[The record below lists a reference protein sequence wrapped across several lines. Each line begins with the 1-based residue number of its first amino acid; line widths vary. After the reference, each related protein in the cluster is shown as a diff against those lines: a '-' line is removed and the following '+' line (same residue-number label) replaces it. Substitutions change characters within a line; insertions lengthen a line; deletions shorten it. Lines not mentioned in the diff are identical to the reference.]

1 MFKLYGFGDYFLLRE
16 CISSRDMD
24 ICGYEAHKA
33 YYTYSKEYKYRLES
47 ITNVSDE
54 DGKNLNDLNE
64 LWLDYYHTLDDYL
77 DELVDKGYLP
87 QWRASFV
94 KGLACIIQTTALLNF
109 PYDRAELPDV
119 SLKNDTNM
127 DGDVIDEKGNKMT
140 IEQDKNQDYQEDD
153 DYDPDADVDDDI
165 ILPY

>member
-1 MFKLYGFGDYFLLRE
+1 M
-16 CISSRDMD
+16 
-24 ICGYEAHKA
+24 
-33 YYTYSKEYKYRLES
+33 
-47 ITNVSDE
+47 
-54 DGKNLNDLNE
+54 NE

-77 DELVDKGYLP
+77 DDLVDKGYLP

-140 IEQDKNQDYQEDD
+140 IEQDKYQDYQEDD

-165 ILPY
+165 IVPY

>member
-1 MFKLYGFGDYFLLRE
+1 M
-16 CISSRDMD
+16 
-24 ICGYEAHKA
+24 
-33 YYTYSKEYKYRLES
+33 RLIRP
-47 ITNVSDE
+47 ITPIQKS
-54 DGKNLNDLNE
+54 LSE

-140 IEQDKNQDYQEDD
+140 IEQDKYQDYQDDD
-153 DYDPDADVDDDI
+153 DYDPDADIDDDI
-165 ILPY
+165 IVPY

>member
-1 MFKLYGFGDYFLLRE
+1 
-16 CISSRDMD
+16 MD

-77 DELVDKGYLP
+77 DELVDKGYLE

-94 KGLACIIQTTALLNF
+94 KGLACIIETNALLNF

-127 DGDVIDEKGNKMT
+127 DGDVINDKGNKMT
-140 IEQDKNQDYQEDD
+140 IEQDRYQDYQGDD
-153 DYDPDADVDDDI
+153 SDYDPDADIDDDI
-165 ILPY
+165 IVPY